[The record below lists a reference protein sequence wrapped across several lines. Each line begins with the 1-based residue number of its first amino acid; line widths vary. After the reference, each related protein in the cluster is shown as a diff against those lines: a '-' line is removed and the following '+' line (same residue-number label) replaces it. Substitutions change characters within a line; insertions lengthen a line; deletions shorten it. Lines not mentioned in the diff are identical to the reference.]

1 MKDRVFVDTNIL
13 IYLYSVN
20 EPEKRRKV
28 EKLIADKDCVISVQ
42 VLNEFSSVC
51 LRKLRIPT
59 QQILAAINEITLCM
73 SLFPMDANTVRQ
85 ALRLCAQWNY
95 SYYDSAI
102 LAAAIQSGCAT
113 LYSEDM
119 SDGQIIEGCLTIRN
133 VLRGK

>member
-102 LAAAIQSGCAT
+102 LAAALQSGCAT